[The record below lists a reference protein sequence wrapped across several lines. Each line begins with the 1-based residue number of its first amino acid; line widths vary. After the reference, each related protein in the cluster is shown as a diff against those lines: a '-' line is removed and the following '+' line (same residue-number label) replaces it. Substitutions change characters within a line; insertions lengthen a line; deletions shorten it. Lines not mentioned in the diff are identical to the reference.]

1 MVKDGNNKTGEDRKY
16 FEATDDILGTRPST
30 KPKVLVDTLEDE
42 KEEVIEDNVHKID
55 EDEESPGSSDPVE
68 ALCSSG
74 PTSSE
79 YSDCIVVE
87 KRSVKKENTNRE
99 KKGKK
104 DQQKKSV

>member
-1 MVKDGNNKTGEDRKY
+1 M
-16 FEATDDILGTRPST
+16 
-30 KPKVLVDTLEDE
+30 
-42 KEEVIEDNVHKID
+42 HKID

-79 YSDCIVVE
+79 YSDCVVVEVE
-87 KRSVKKENTNRE
+87 KRSVKKENSDRK